1 MTRAYYAI
9 EGAITSEYGSKGST
23 YDVDCLAGFSPGSIP
38 KGGGHSPI
46 DIELA
51 KYMIAEQ
58 KRHRLFTPDRPNL
71 TIIAQAAIVRAITD
85 IDEGF
90 ANNETIHVIPE
101 DPSAGLHGGLNPYKA
116 LSAAHE
122 CMIENGLKKPILIGH
137 ARLANM
143 IAAQAYKLGIEDYA
157 VTGGLPD
164 TFDLE
169 STQLFARNQD
179 LFTLAA
185 VPNILYSWLIK
196 GQM

>member
-1 MTRAYYAI
+1 MTRVYYAA
-9 EGAITSEYGSKGST
+9 EGAVTGEHGAQGSFGDTDS
-23 YDVDCLAGFSPGSIP
+23 LLGFSPGSIP

-46 DIELA
+46 DLA
-51 KYMIAEQ
+51 LAECIIDEQ
-58 KRHRLFTPDRPNL
+58 RQRRLFNPDHPDL
-71 TIIAQAAIVRAITD
+71 TIIAQAAIVRAMAD
-85 IDEGF
+85 IDKDF

-157 VTGGLPD
+157 IPGDLPD
-164 TFDLE
+164 VFDPE
-169 STQLFARNQD
+169 SVQLFARNQD

-196 GQM
+196 RQM